1 MADLLGP
8 TKRGVRWDESQFQA
22 PLSTVVAY
30 KEVNGAWVRSDAKAG
45 VTLHSLCGVNALAM
59 AESAVGQT
67 YVNTM
72 ALFAK
77 MAPVKRCDSDG
88 ASTIYELRDQA
99 LADGFKVAIVNYND
113 AGIAEATWRDFLGH
127 QTAAGAVV
135 IVETLEGHALRD
147 FISGQTEDAQLTGV
161 NRLQRHF
168 FGVYAAN
175 TATSLALFPG
185 HNNLPHGYVVADG
198 CNGLMNPVV
207 SGVRTRVIGADKHQM
222 LYYDYALVR
231 ASRPA
236 ALLAV
241 YPKAVAPT
249 PTPAP
254 QPVVTVAALQSQI
267 TLLQTQVTQLEAVI
281 ANVRNAVK

>member
-1 MADLLGP
+1 MTTA
-8 TKRGVRWDESQFQA
+8 TRTMWNESQFQGA
-22 PLSTVVAY
+22 PL
-30 KEVNGAWVRSDAKAG
+30 K
-45 VTLHSLCGVNALAM
+45 HSLCGPNALAM
-59 AESAVGQT
+59 AESYEAQSFANTLAVFNRMFGA
-67 YVNTM
+67 N
-72 ALFAK
+72 
-77 MAPVKRCDSDG
+77 PKRCDSDG

-99 LADGFKVAIVNYND
+99 VADGFKVQIVNYNG

-135 IVETLEGHALRD
+135 IVETLNGQALRD
-147 FISGQTEDAQLTGV
+147 FISGQTEDATG
-161 NRLQRHF
+161 LQRHF

-207 SGVRTRVIGADKHQM
+207 SGARQRVIGADKHQM
-222 LYYDYALVR
+222 LYYGYDVVR

-236 ALLAV
+236 ALLAI
-241 YPKAVAPT
+241 YPKPAAPVPT
-249 PTPAP
+249 PTPTPTPTDA
-254 QPVVTVAALQSQI
+254 QIIAALRSQ
-267 TLLQTQVTQLEAVI
+267 VAQLSAVI